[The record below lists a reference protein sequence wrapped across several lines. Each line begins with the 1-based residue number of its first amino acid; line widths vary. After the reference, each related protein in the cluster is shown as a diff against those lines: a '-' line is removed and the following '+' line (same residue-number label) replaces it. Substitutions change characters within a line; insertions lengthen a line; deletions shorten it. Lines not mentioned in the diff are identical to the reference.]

1 MKTRLI
7 KKFLILLLIL
17 FSANGFLFAQENSG
31 IKEIQILHWND
42 FHARNTPY
50 KINKKDSLG
59 NTYSVELGGTANL
72 LGYINKFRDSK
83 SILLNGGDD
92 FQGSPIST
100 LTKGRSQ
107 IELLNLYNLDAMAL
121 GNHEFDYGEFNLD
134 SALMDANFD
143 YLSANVWFTPQNRT
157 FGKQYVI
164 KEINGVK
171 IGIIGL
177 TAFDLKT
184 LVLPKNVDDIE
195 MLNVDSVVMVNI
207 QELKN
212 QNCDLIFLLTHIGKE
227 NDIKLAEK
235 FYGDID
241 VIVGGHSHT
250 PLFKPEIVNGVII
263 VQAGSYGRWLGK
275 LNVSVDVN
283 KDTIT
288 SYKGNLVETI
298 MDSTIYDREAAA
310 KVESMLREIE
320 PQLKRVIGT
329 LQAEW
334 KQSYDSESN
343 IGQWEADVV
352 RAKTNSDIAVL
363 NSGGIRKG
371 LLQGNITVGD
381 IWEINPFGNTIT
393 VFNISGKTLKEM
405 IRNNI
410 KQRVQEIEAV
420 GSSDMLVASGME
432 IIYDS
437 RKVLNNEE
445 DFIISITVNGENV
458 DESRTYQVS
467 TNNYMA
473 GQFKKYFGEV
483 SEEIVITDTNIIDRD
498 MFIEAVEEQD
508 NVNSVLEKRIID
520 ISNQDTK

>member
-1 MKTRLI
+1 M
-7 KKFLILLLIL
+7 KKFLIILFFL
-17 FSANGFLFAQENSG
+17 FSAYGYLFAQENSG
-31 IKEIQILHWND
+31 IKEIQVLHWND

-59 NTYSVELGGTANL
+59 NTYAVTLGGTANL
-72 LGYINKFRDSK
+72 LGYIKKFRDNK
-83 SILLNGGDD
+83 TILLNGGDD

-121 GNHEFDYGEFNLD
+121 GNHEFDYGESNLD
-134 SALMDANFD
+134 SALMNANFD
-143 YLSANVWFTPQNRT
+143 YLSANVWFTSENKT

-164 KEINGVK
+164 KEIDGVK

-195 MLNVDSVVMVNI
+195 MLNVDSVVALNI

-235 FYGDID
+235 FYGDLD

-250 PLFKPEIVNGVII
+250 PIFKPEIQNGVII

-275 LNVSVDVN
+275 LDLNVDVIN
-283 KDTIT
+283 DTII
-288 SYKGNLVETI
+288 SYKGNLIETI
-298 MDSTIYDREAAA
+298 MDSTIYDRDAAA
-310 KVESMLREIE
+310 KVEGMLREIE

-329 LQAEW
+329 LETEW
-334 KQSYDSESN
+334 KQSYESESN
-343 IGQWEADVV
+343 IGQWQADVV
-352 RAKTNSDIAVL
+352 RAKTNSDIAML

-393 VFNISGKTLKEM
+393 IFNVSGKTLKEM

-410 KQRVQEIEAV
+410 KQRVKEIDAV
-420 GSSDMLVASGME
+420 GSSDMLVASGIE
-432 IIYDS
+432 IVYDS
-437 RKVLNNEE
+437 KKILNDED
-445 DFIISITVNGENV
+445 DFIVSITVNGENV
-458 DESRTYQVS
+458 DESKTYQLS

-473 GQFKKYFGEV
+473 GQFKKYFGDV
-483 SEEIVITDTNIIDRD
+483 SEEIVITDTNILDRD
-498 MFIEAVEEQD
+498 MFIEAVEEQ
-508 NVNSVLEKRIID
+508 NTINSVLVKRIID